1 MQIYKLV
8 QFLPDGAT
16 VCEFAWKSERGMGE
30 ISKSQKVDL
39 DCASFYPKVKFSVMI
54 VCFKQYLRNIVFQD
68 RLTYW
73 WNPTGRH
80 VGASDGFDLL
90 HIPELLVV
98 EQLVEV
104 DDDLVEQ
111 SDALDSLVDVLGVEL
126 GEVWNARKQ
135 NSRIGSG
142 NSC

>member
-1 MQIYKLV
+1 M
-8 QFLPDGAT
+8 
-16 VCEFAWKSERGMGE
+16 
-30 ISKSQKVDL
+30 ISTL
-39 DCASFYPKVKFSVMI
+39 A
-54 VCFKQYLRNIVFQD
+54 
-68 RLTYW
+68 YW
-73 WNPTGRH
+73 RDPTGRH
-80 VGASDGFDLL
+80 VGAADGLDLL
-90 HIPELLVV
+90 HVAELLVV

-111 SDALDSLVDVLGVEL
+111 SDTLDSLINILGVEL

>member
-1 MQIYKLV
+1 MKDGGNV
-8 QFLPDGAT
+8 KESEGGFSSLPPKKVFKT
-16 VCEFAWKSERGMGE
+16 VL
-30 ISKSQKVDL
+30 ISQH
-39 DCASFYPKVKFSVMI
+39 
-54 VCFKQYLRNIVFQD
+54 LRTEVFQD

-90 HIPELLVV
+90 HVPKLLVV

-111 SDALDSLVDVLGVEL
+111 PDALDSLVDVLGVEL

-142 NSC
+142 GNSC